1 MRLLPGPAKVQ
12 MYFVEPH
19 VKRGDYHLF
28 INPVTGRRMWAYPR
42 MMGERRFPVVSALGT
57 DDADS
62 MIGGQQNVQS
72 LIDQAF
78 DAAEQVQQRAQEIQA
93 QSQAVPPRAP
103 VENAAPIHDAGMA
116 NKLFWIGMGAVGALG
131 LAYFLIKRGD

>member
-1 MRLLPGPAKVQ
+1 MRLLPGPAKVP

-28 INPVTGRRMWAYPR
+28 INPITGRRMWAYPR

-57 DDADS
+57 DE
-62 MIGGQQNVQS
+62 QQPNVQS

-78 DAAEQVQQRAQEIQA
+78 DAAQQVQQRAQEIQA

-116 NKLFWIGMGAVGALG
+116 DRLFWIGLGAVGTLG
-131 LAYFLIKRGD
+131 LAYFLMKRGD